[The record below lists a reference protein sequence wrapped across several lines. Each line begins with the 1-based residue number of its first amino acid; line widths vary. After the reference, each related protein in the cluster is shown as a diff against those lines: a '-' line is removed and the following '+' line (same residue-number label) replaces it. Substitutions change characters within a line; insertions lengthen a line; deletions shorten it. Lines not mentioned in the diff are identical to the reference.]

1 MRYWLP
7 LLVWSSL
14 LLLTSTDLFS
24 SSHSGSIFALLL
36 GRLLTPSQLE
46 IVNFIFRKLM
56 HLTGYA
62 IEGAFGFR
70 AARGQQRGF
79 ALRWA
84 VAGVGIAVAV
94 ASIDEWHQTLV
105 PSRGGSAQDVLLDGC
120 GAVIA
125 QLFAAARN
133 LRR

>member
-1 MRYWLP
+1 MRTWLP
-7 LLVWSSL
+7 LAIWTTLI
-14 LLLTSTDLFS
+14 LLTSNDLFS
-24 SSHSGSIFALLL
+24 SSHSTSIFAVLL
-36 GRLLTPSQLE
+36 GRYFSPHAVDT
-46 IVNFIFRKLM
+46 INFIFRKTM

-70 AARGQQRGF
+70 AARGRNRGF

-84 VAGVGIAVAV
+84 IAGVVIAVAV

-105 PSRGGSAQDVLLDGC
+105 PSRGGSANDVLVDGC
-120 GAVIA
+120 GAVLA
-125 QLFAAARN
+125 QLFFAVRN